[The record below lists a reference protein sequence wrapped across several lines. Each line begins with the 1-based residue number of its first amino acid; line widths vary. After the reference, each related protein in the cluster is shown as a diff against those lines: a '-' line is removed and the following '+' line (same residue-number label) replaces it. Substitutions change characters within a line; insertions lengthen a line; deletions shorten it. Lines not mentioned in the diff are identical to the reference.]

1 MSATAVK
8 DSPSPLELLRRPRAE
23 AIRGALDAMAIMD
36 DVVREEAAQVIR
48 TLEAWDEVRSAL
60 IERPAE
66 AVEAVVFINEPS
78 LVRDVAALADD
89 PSPEVRAA
97 VVSALTRLAAA
108 DYQALFSRQLADPHP
123 TVRGLAALGLARAP
137 GAETEATL
145 RGALASE
152 TDVGARVL
160 ITDALWSV
168 TGGW

>member
-1 MSATAVK
+1 VSAAAHK
-8 DSPSPLELLRRPRAE
+8 DSSPLALLRRPRAE
-23 AIRGALDAMAIMD
+23 AVRGALDAMAIMD
-36 DVVREEAAQVIR
+36 DVVRDEAAHVIR
-48 TLEAWDEVRSAL
+48 TLEAWDEVRAAL

-66 AVEAVVFINEPS
+66 TIEAVVFLNEPS

-97 VVSALTRLAAA
+97 VVSALTRLAPA
-108 DYQALFSRQLADPHP
+108 DYQALFSGRLADPHP
-123 TVRGLAALGLARAP
+123 TVRGLAALGLARAA
-137 GAETEATL
+137 GVETEATL
-145 RGALASE
+145 RGALARE